1 GAAGLDEDDLEM
13 LGDHYSFHVTAT
25 AEDGSIVLLK
35 SRHASGSEFD
45 DIKDEY
51 NPSWWQRF
59 RAKPAGEQRN
69 IIMLMVL
76 LLIIAAVLVMSFRK
90 SRFWEKKKIQ
100 DDTEKKKRYESA
112 VKNMKDA
119 EVDLKRF

>member
-1 GAAGLDEDDLEM
+1 MRQKNDDFNCYLGAAGLDEDDMEM

-59 RAKPAGEQRN
+59 RAKPAEEQRN

-76 LLIIAAVLVMSFRK
+76 LLIIAAVLVMFLRK
-90 SRFWEKKKIQ
+90 SRFWEKKNPGRHR
-100 DDTEKKKRYESA
+100 EEKRYESA
-112 VKNMKDA
+112 VKI
-119 EVDLKRF
+119 